1 MNPKCLTTIFVPM
14 QSLNFNLV
22 PPTICPEHQK
32 PLSYYNKYK
41 PENDPIC
48 IDCLINETKE
58 AKDSNLYVPFSNL
71 EQEYYHQKNTFF
83 QIIEKANNIKK
94 YETHITNFQNLL
106 SNYFAKFISKFLKE
120 KISVDNSFQK
130 KVDFCEKKKGPM
142 NSKDIMNILN
152 KVENEKFILD
162 NKCADVFCQ
171 INKLQKMLL
180 NNNEKLAESF
190 KNLLE
195 NFFEEPNAK
204 LSKEKEYILSKTQSN
219 KKKSSERDVEL
230 QCRTNSSVPSNSSK
244 KNQDFLSSTNINT
257 NTPKND
263 DISQFS
269 INDDLNINDRIK
281 QISNFGTIN
290 INMQKERIFE
300 ENSEVEDEKKNLSE
314 NNEII
319 NNSFSDNKI
328 TELNEDKNAKAEK
341 ELLKSINDKEELE
354 WRPKK
359 TDIND
364 DIYRDHKEKI
374 NKLIEQD
381 KNKKSINQSF
391 FQTKRPKFK
400 KKQNLNKSF
409 QKSNHSKYAFPKK
422 REYNYYNQFNQKI
435 CRVCGESFFIIKSG
449 FNEEERCDKCKR
461 KIEEN
466 ENFSHRRLRDFSTKN
481 KKFGFFQKTF
491 GSLLKKPY
499 MMGAFGTKKMFGKK
513 MESSYNSHYLNRTLI
528 HSNSTYIKQ
537 HLRMNSPKI
546 KFGFNPK
553 YRLNKGKEN
562 YDDNY
567 IGKNNKYAGHRKY
580 NAKKNDDFEVD
591 LDSGDEKTDNLNEND
606 ELNEIEDNKSF
617 EEEKFNKTINGFY
630 RDDDFREKNSENN
643 SEDNENDEEKE
654 KISIN
659 RNDFHRANNGDKR
672 NDNFSD
678 KNDLS
683 EKEDNGDNK
692 KKVNDIGEDN
702 DFEADF

>member
-22 PPTICPEHQK
+22 PPTTCPTHQK

-41 PENDPIC
+41 PDKDPIC
-48 IDCLINETKE
+48 LDCLINEIKE

-94 YETHITNFQNLL
+94 YETHINNFQNLL
-106 SNYFAKFISKFLKE
+106 SNYFTKFISKFLKE

-142 NSKDIMNILN
+142 NAKDIMNILN

-171 INKLQKMLL
+171 INKLQKILL
-180 NNNEKLAESF
+180 NNNEKLAEAF
-190 KNLLE
+190 KTLLE
-195 NFFEEPNAK
+195 DFFGESSTK

-219 KKKSSERDVEL
+219 KKRSNEPDIEL

-244 KNQDFLSSTNINT
+244 KNQDFLSSTNVNT
-257 NTPKND
+257 KSPCLNE

-300 ENSEVEDEKKNLSE
+300 ENDEVEDEKKNLSE
-314 NNEII
+314 NNNRI
-319 NNSFSDNKI
+319 NNSFPDNKI
-328 TELNEDKNAKAEK
+328 EEINEDKKAKAEK
-341 ELLKSINDKEELE
+341 ELLKTVNDEDKLE
-354 WRPKK
+354 WRSKK
-359 TDIND
+359 NDNND
-364 DIYRDHKEKI
+364 DIYKDHKEKI
-374 NKLIEQD
+374 NQLIEQD
-381 KNKKSINQSF
+381 KNKKSVNQSF
-391 FQTKRPKFK
+391 FQSKRPKFK

-409 QKSNHSKYAFPKK
+409 QKTNHSKYAFQKK

-449 FNEEERCDKCKR
+449 FNEEEKCDKCKR

-466 ENFSHRRLRDFSTKN
+466 ENFSHRRLRDFSMKN
-481 KKFGFFQKTF
+481 KKFGFFQKNF
-491 GSLLKKPY
+491 GSLLKKPH
-499 MMGAFGTKKMFGKK
+499 MAGGFGSKKMFGKK
-513 MESSYNSHYLNRTLI
+513 MEPSYNSHYLNRTLI

-537 HLRMNSPKI
+537 HIRMNSPMP

-567 IGKNNKYAGHRKY
+567 IGKTNKYAVHRKY
-580 NAKKNDDFEVD
+580 NEKKNDDFEVD
-591 LDSGDEKTDNLNEND
+591 LDSGDEKMDNLNEND
-606 ELNEIEDNKSF
+606 ELNENEDNKSF

-630 RDDDFREKNSENN
+630 RDDFREKNSENN
-643 SEDNENDEEKE
+643 SEDNENDKENEK
-654 KISIN
+654 KIVNGIG
-659 RNDFHRANNGDKR
+659 FPIGDKS
-672 NDNFSD
+672 NDNSSY

-683 EKEDNGDNK
+683 DKEDNGDNMNNE
-692 KKVNDIGEDN
+692 NDEGEDN
-702 DFEADF
+702 EFEADF

>member
-22 PPTICPEHQK
+22 PPKICPTHQK

-41 PENDPIC
+41 PEKDPIC
-48 IDCLINETKE
+48 LDCLINETKDV
-58 AKDSNLYVPFSNL
+58 KDSNLYVPFSNL

-94 YETHITNFQNLL
+94 YETYITNFQNLL
-106 SNYFAKFISKFLKE
+106 SNYFTKYISKFLKE

-142 NSKDIMNILN
+142 SSKGIMNILN
-152 KVENEKFILD
+152 KVENENFILD

-180 NNNEKLAESF
+180 NNNEKLAEAF

-195 NFFEEPNAK
+195 NFFEEPNDK

-219 KKKSSERDVEL
+219 KKKSSEKDIEM

-244 KNQDFLSSTNINT
+244 KNKDFLSSTNINT
-257 NTPKND
+257 NTPRNE

-314 NNEII
+314 NNEI
-319 NNSFSDNKI
+319 NNSFSDKKN
-328 TELNEDKNAKAEK
+328 TELNEDKNAKSEK
-341 ELLKSINDKEELE
+341 ELLKSAKDKEELE
-354 WRPKK
+354 WRPRKN
-359 TDIND
+359 DNND

-374 NKLIEQD
+374 NQLIEQD
-381 KNKKSINQSF
+381 KNKKSVNQSF

-409 QKSNHSKYAFPKK
+409 QKTNHSKYAFPKK

-499 MMGAFGTKKMFGKK
+499 MTGVFGNKKMFGKK

-537 HLRMNSPKI
+537 HLRINSPKI
-546 KFGFNPK
+546 NFGFNSK

-567 IGKNNKYAGHRKY
+567 IGKSNKYAGHRKY
-580 NAKKNDDFEVD
+580 NEKKNDDFEVD
-591 LDSGDEKTDNLNEND
+591 LDSEDEKTDNLNEND

-630 RDDDFREKNSENN
+630 RDDFREKNSENN
-643 SEDNENDEEKE
+643 SEDNENDEEKN
-654 KISIN
+654 SVN
-659 RNDFHRANNGDKR
+659 RNDFHRVNEGDKS

-683 EKEDNGDNK
+683 DKEDNDDNMK
-692 KKVNDIGEDN
+692 NVNDKGEDN
-702 DFEADF
+702 DFETDF

>member
-22 PPTICPEHQK
+22 PPTNCPIHQK
-32 PLSYYNKYK
+32 PLSFYNKYK
-41 PENDPIC
+41 PDKDPIC
-48 IDCLINETKE
+48 LDCLIDETKD

-106 SNYFAKFISKFLKE
+106 SNYFTKFISKFLKE

-162 NKCADVFCQ
+162 NKCVDVFCQ

-180 NNNEKLAESF
+180 KNNEKLAESF

-195 NFFEEPNAK
+195 DFFEEPNAK
-204 LSKEKEYILSKTQSN
+204 VSKEKEKEYILSKTQSN

-244 KNQDFLSSTNINT
+244 KNQEFLCSTNINT
-257 NTPKND
+257 NTLCQNE

-300 ENSEVEDEKKNLSE
+300 ENDEIEDEKKNHSE
-314 NNEII
+314 NNEVI
-319 NNSFSDNKI
+319 NNTFSDNKN
-328 TELNEDKNAKAEK
+328 TEVNEDKNAKE
-341 ELLKSINDKEELE
+341 EIDLLKSVNDKEELE

-359 TDIND
+359 NDIND
-364 DIYRDHKEKI
+364 DIYKDHKEKI

-381 KNKKSINQSF
+381 KNKKSVNQSF
-391 FQTKRPKFK
+391 FQPKRPRFK

-435 CRVCGESFFIIKSG
+435 CKMCGESFFIIKSG

-461 KIEEN
+461 KIEES
-466 ENFSHRRLRDFSTKN
+466 ENFSHRRIRDFSTKN
-481 KKFGFFQKTF
+481 KKFGFFQKNF
-491 GSLLKKPY
+491 GSLLKKPH
-499 MMGAFGTKKMFGKK
+499 MPGVFGGKKMFGKK
-513 MESSYNSHYLNRTLI
+513 IESYNSHYLNRTLI

-537 HLRMNSPKI
+537 HIRMSSPKI

-553 YRLNKGKEN
+553 YRANKGKEN

-580 NAKKNDDFEVD
+580 NEKKKDDFEVD
-591 LDSGDEKTDNLNEND
+591 LDSGDEKSDNLNEKD
-606 ELNEIEDNKSF
+606 ELNENGDDKSF
-617 EEEKFNKTINGFY
+617 EDEKFNKTINGFY
-630 RDDDFREKNSENN
+630 RDDFREKNSENN
-643 SEDNENDEEKE
+643 SEENENDEDNEK
-654 KISIN
+654 N
-659 RNDFHRANNGDKR
+659 RFKGTADDDGDKSNDNSSDKKDLFDKENNG
-672 NDNFSD
+672 
-678 KNDLS
+678 
-683 EKEDNGDNK
+683 G
-692 KKVNDIGEDN
+692 GEDN
-702 DFEADF
+702 DFETDF

>member
-1 MNPKCLTTIFVPM
+1 MNPKCLTTIYVPM

-22 PPTICPEHQK
+22 PPTICPTHQK

-48 IDCLINETKE
+48 MDCLINETKDS
-58 AKDSNLYVPFSNL
+58 KDSNLYVPFSNL

-94 YETHITNFQNLL
+94 YETYITNFQNLL
-106 SNYFAKFISKFLKE
+106 SNYFTKFISKFLKE

-142 NSKDIMNILN
+142 SSKDIMNILN

-171 INKLQKMLL
+171 INKLQKILL
-180 NNNEKLAESF
+180 KNNEKLAEAF

-195 NFFEEPNAK
+195 DFFEEPSVK
-204 LSKEKEYILSKTQSN
+204 ISKEKEYILSKTQSN
-219 KKKSSERDVEL
+219 KKKSSEKDVEI

-244 KNQDFLSSTNINT
+244 KNQEFLSSTNINT
-257 NTPKND
+257 NTLCQNE

-281 QISNFGTIN
+281 QISNFGSIN

-300 ENSEVEDEKKNLSE
+300 ENDEDEDADEKKNLSE
-314 NNEII
+314 KNEI
-319 NNSFSDNKI
+319 NNSFSDNKN
-328 TELNEDKNAKAEK
+328 TELSEDKNAKAEK

-359 TDIND
+359 TDNND

-374 NKLIEQD
+374 NQLIEQD
-381 KNKKSINQSF
+381 KNKKSVNQSF

-409 QKSNHSKYAFPKK
+409 QKNHSKYAFPKK
-422 REYNYYNQFNQKI
+422 REYNYYNQFNQNI
-435 CRVCGESFFIIKSG
+435 CKVCGESFFIIKSG
-449 FNEEERCDKCKR
+449 FNEEERCDKCKQ
-461 KIEEN
+461 KNEEN
-466 ENFSHRRLRDFSTKN
+466 ENFSHRRLRDYSTKN
-481 KKFGFFQKTF
+481 KKFGFFQKNF
-491 GSLLKKPY
+491 GSLLKKHHITSI
-499 MMGAFGTKKMFGKK
+499 FGNKKMFRKK

-537 HLRMNSPKI
+537 HFRMNSPKI

-567 IGKNNKYAGHRKY
+567 IGKSKYVGHRKY
-580 NAKKNDDFEVD
+580 NEKKNDDFEVD

-606 ELNEIEDNKSF
+606 ELNENEDNKSF

-630 RDDDFREKNSENN
+630 RDDFREKNSENN
-643 SEDNENDEEKE
+643 SNENDEEKD
-654 KISIN
+654 KNSDN
-659 RNDFHRANNGDKR
+659 RNDFHRANDGDKS

-683 EKEDNGDNK
+683 DKEDNGDNMK
-692 KKVNDIGEDN
+692 NVNDLGEDN
-702 DFEADF
+702 DFETDF